1 MALIRGVVFDLDDTL
16 YLERDF
22 VWSGF
27 RHVAVMLGGLGEISV
42 DEALF
47 QLWHLFQRGVRGDTF
62 DRLLDAHP
70 RLAKK
75 IGVEDLVSAYRS
87 HMPSISLLPGSVNL
101 LRCLRTTGVRI
112 GILSDGPLDSQRA
125 KVRALRLNALVA
137 PVILTD
143 SWGRQ
148 FWKPDPRGYL
158 AAAQLWGLEP
168 GELMYIGDNP
178 AKDFVTP
185 RRLGWQT
192 VRLRTPGQLWSA
204 EQAPTDDFAPHREI
218 CCLEQLRDLWGTTDE
233 DAIVSG

>member
-27 RHVAVMLGGLGEISV
+27 RHVAVMLAGLGEISV

-47 QLWHLFQRGVRGDTF
+47 QLWHLFQRGVPGDTF

-70 RLAKK
+70 RLAQK
-75 IGVEDLVSAYRS
+75 IQVADLVNAYRS
-87 HMPSISLLPGSVNL
+87 HMPNISLPPGSVNL
-101 LRCLRTTGVRI
+101 LRSLRTRGVRI

-125 KVRALRLNALVA
+125 KVRALGLDTLVA

-143 SWGRQ
+143 TWGRQ
-148 FWKPDPRGYL
+148 FWKPHPRGYL
-158 AAAQLWGLEP
+158 SAAQLWGLEP

-192 VRLRTPGQLWSA
+192 VRLRTPGQLRCA
-204 EQAPTDDFAPHREI
+204 EQAPADDFAAHREI
-218 CCLEQLRDLWGTTDE
+218 SDLEELREFG
-233 DAIVSG
+233 GYCR